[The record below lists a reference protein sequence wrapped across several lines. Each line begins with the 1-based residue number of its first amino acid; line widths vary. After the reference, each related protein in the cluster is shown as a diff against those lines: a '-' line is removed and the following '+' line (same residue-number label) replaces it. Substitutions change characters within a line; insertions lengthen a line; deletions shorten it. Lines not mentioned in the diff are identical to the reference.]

1 MDDHDAIALVD
12 ERIAAGRVEHA
23 VPCVAYGLLRDG
35 VLVHATGLCED
46 GPLPSATERPFRIA
60 SMSKSFTAATVLA
73 LRDDGVLGLDDPVA
87 EHLPWAATID
97 RPLGGARL
105 TIRHLLTM
113 TAGLPTDDPWGDR
126 QESLPLAA
134 FDELVAAG
142 LSFCRPAGIEFEYS
156 NLGYALLGRVISQV
170 TGADFRDVVAQRL
183 LEPLGMT
190 RTTYDV
196 ERTHDRVIGHAPRA
210 HGLVQQPETGSGAF
224 SPMGGLWS
232 TIDDLSRWVGALMA
246 AEASPGSSLREM
258 QRAQVLARLE
268 TGTPEKPHSPV
279 AVSYGMGLM
288 VSEDAERGRFVHHSG
303 GYPGYGSHMRW
314 HPVTGWALIALG
326 NRTYAPMAPL
336 VSAIMDELVEPD
348 AAAAQRQVAVARLWP
363 QTVAA
368 MDVAESLLRD
378 WDDDLLDAHAAMNL
392 DLDQPR
398 DERRAEWAERRDAL
412 GAATRV
418 VDSVESRSPAHAR
431 WQVAGTGGTAWLEVL
446 LSPERS
452 PRIQSLSLSVVT
464 PPGG

>member
-12 ERIAAGRVEHA
+12 ERMAAGRAEYA
-23 VPCVAYGLLRDG
+23 VPCVAYGLLRNG

-46 GPLPSATERPFRIA
+46 GPLPRASERPFRIA

-73 LRDDGVLGLDDPVA
+73 LRDDGALGLDDPVA

-134 FDELVAAG
+134 FDALVADG
-142 LSFCRPAGIEFEYS
+142 LSFCRPAGVEFEYS

-183 LEPLGMT
+183 LGPLGMT

-210 HGLVQQPETGSGAF
+210 DGLVEQPETGSGAF
-224 SPMGGLWS
+224 SPM
-232 TIDDLSRWVGALMA
+232 DDLARWVGALMA
-246 AEASPGSSLREM
+246 AEATPGSSLREM

-268 TGTPEKPHSPV
+268 TGTAEKPHSPV

-314 HPVTGWALIALG
+314 HPATGWALIALG

-336 VSAIMDELVEPD
+336 ASAIMDDLVGAD
-348 AAAAQRQVAVARLWP
+348 AATAQRHVAVAGLWP
-363 QTVAA
+363 QTVTA
-368 MDVAESLLRD
+368 MDVAESLLSA

-412 GAATRV
+412 GTAARV

-431 WQVAGTGGTAWLEVL
+431 WQVAGPGGTAWLEVL

-452 PRIQSLSLSVVT
+452 PRIQALSLSAVT
-464 PPGG
+464 PG